1 MDLKKLTNLRRFV
14 LNRIGNNAVYLTVF
28 KTNMCKYP
36 REKINANYYQ
46 DLNLFPCIKTF
57 PINL

>member
-14 LNRIGNNAVYLTVF
+14 LKRIGNNAVYLTVF

-36 REKINANYYQ
+36 REKINANYY
-46 DLNLFPCIKTF
+46 
-57 PINL
+57 